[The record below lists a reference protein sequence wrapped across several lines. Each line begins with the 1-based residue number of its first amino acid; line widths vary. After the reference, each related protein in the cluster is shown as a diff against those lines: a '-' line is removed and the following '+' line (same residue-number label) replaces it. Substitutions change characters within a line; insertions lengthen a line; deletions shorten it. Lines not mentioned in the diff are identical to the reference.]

1 MEIYLKIALT
11 QFKKADLRAFSFKTG
26 RKKTLGL
33 KDDPPPD
40 ISPAGFGR
48 F

>member
-11 QFKKADLRAFSFKTG
+11 QFKKADLRAFFFKTG

-33 KDDPPPD
+33 KGDPPPD
-40 ISPAGFGR
+40 ISPAGSGR